1 MNISLLSL
9 WLLLCCL
16 FMIKFNMNWKNWDF
30 CICKVGDCS
39 QLATWSVVSLNQQH
53 GHYLQVFQKFRI
65 SGQPQDLLNQTLYF
79 NKIFGWFFFLL
90 KFEKYCA
97 LMFLKVQFLH
107 LCIWM
112 MLETHI
118 TKLHPDWTHCEPD
131 SSVTSFHF
139 IIIIFPNTERHR

>member
-1 MNISLLSL
+1 MAFSALFSWHSGLRSRAIIKLVIWLEHQPPVSLVIVGY
-9 WLLLCCL
+9 CL

-30 CICKVGDCS
+30 CICKVGDWS
-39 QLATWSVVSLNQQH
+39 QLAMWSMVSLNQQH

-97 LMFLKVQFLH
+97 LMFQSTVLTPVYLNDARDAH
-107 LCIWM
+107 Y
-112 MLETHI
+112 
-118 TKLHPDWTHCEPD
+118 
-131 SSVTSFHF
+131 
-139 IIIIFPNTERHR
+139 